1 MRTIWSAARRAGIA
15 VLAVALFPPPGHGQ
29 LRNDLANAI
38 SKDDPIYA
46 CLAAYQAAMQRREEE
61 DKQIR
66 STFQDWIRVNSP
78 AAAQLFPNL
87 RFASLRWDMHRH
99 PEAKGPLALATGL
112 EIVVAIDTTTNRLLR
127 ELWCYGNHEEFG
139 KLLVDYKVTLRDATE
154 AKLVWEASCD
164 LYGQGS
170 KTAPMKK
177 VSASEWRLGISSYD
191 QTTSVVD
198 GVKTVVTRTHST
210 RVLLDPKTA
219 RITSWENRVDS
230 SNERKM
236 PAD

>member
-1 MRTIWSAARRAGIA
+1 MRTRKPSVTFGRLFRSEVHNRLQRRTAMRTIWSAARRAGIA

-87 RFASLRWDMHRH
+87 RFASLRWDMH
-99 PEAKGPLALATGL
+99 
-112 EIVVAIDTTTNRLLR
+112 
-127 ELWCYGNHEEFG
+127 
-139 KLLVDYKVTLRDATE
+139 
-154 AKLVWEASCD
+154 
-164 LYGQGS
+164 
-170 KTAPMKK
+170 
-177 VSASEWRLGISSYD
+177 
-191 QTTSVVD
+191 
-198 GVKTVVTRTHST
+198 
-210 RVLLDPKTA
+210 
-219 RITSWENRVDS
+219 
-230 SNERKM
+230 
-236 PAD
+236 